1 MAPAMSTPDHARGG
15 RWALTRRWR
24 IVLVT
29 GGGIAM
35 AALLALAVAVYLL
48 LQPQR
53 FTALL
58 QAQASGV
65 GLELNLTR
73 PASPTLFPRPALELR
88 GITLSAQ
95 DANAPILL
103 AARGQLVLPWRTLF
117 GGPTVISQL
126 AIDAP
131 RVDLAALQDWLATL
145 PTAPPGSGTRIPRI
159 DAGVNISR
167 GVLVRG
173 DDLLLRN
180 VAMQSGSFISGTPFV
195 LTLSAR
201 TAGDTPLQ
209 MRLNA
214 IPRVDAGTLELNDI
228 AWHLAQQGKLS
239 VVLNGSAR
247 WHGEGGT
254 RLNLRGTLD
263 HADRGQYAMTV
274 QLAPARDAQPAA
286 LAVQLDGPDSHASL
300 VVPTAATSDWWQAL
314 LRVDNPRLGLP
325 PVNGRV
331 DVAKLEVGGVHIE
344 GLQVLTGAAVPT
356 SAGSVATPAA
366 SDTKPRPKQQPEPQ
380 P

>member
-1 MAPAMSTPDHARGG
+1 M
-15 RWALTRRWR
+15 TRRWR

-29 GGGIAM
+29 AGSLV
-35 AALLALAVAVYLL
+35 AAGLLALAVAVYLL

-58 QAQASGV
+58 QTQAADV
-65 GLELNLTR
+65 GLELNLAR

-95 DANAPILL
+95 DANTPILL
-103 AARGQLVLPWRTLF
+103 AARGQLVLPWHTLF

-145 PTAPPGSGTRIPRI
+145 PATAQGSSARIPRI

-180 VAMQSGSFISGTPFV
+180 VALQAGSFISGTPFV

-201 TAGDTPLQ
+201 TASDTPLQ

-214 IPRVDAGTLELNDI
+214 IPRVDADALELDNI
-228 AWHLAQQGKLS
+228 AWHLAQQGKLN

-247 WHGEGGT
+247 WHGKDDT
-254 RLNLRGTLD
+254 HLSLRGTLD

-274 QLAPARDAQPAA
+274 QLTPMRDARPAA
-286 LAVQLDGPDSHASL
+286 LAVQLDGPDSHANL
-300 VVPTAATSDWWQAL
+300 IVPTAATGDWWQTL

-325 PVNGRV
+325 PVSGRV
-331 DVAKLEVGGVHIE
+331 DVATMELGGVRIE
-344 GLQVLTGAAVPT
+344 GLQVLTGSAVPAP
-356 SAGSVATPAA
+356 AGSTAPSAAATTATPGA
-366 SDTKPRPKQQPEPQ
+366 KPQRARP
-380 P
+380 